1 MTEQLMEPRIIPSQ
15 DWATAI
21 FVLAVVLIA
30 ITRTVFEKRFADF
43 VRLGISDK
51 YVKVYRDPSH
61 ITGGFTILLFF
72 VQLISL
78 SLFILL
84 ALDKFGYAQ
93 KTDWLLFT
101 MIISLLGTFI
111 LAKFLIDKIIAA
123 SFNID
128 EIAEQFNL
136 SKVSYRTYIGLALL
150 PVNGILFYNDLPE
163 IAYFI
168 IISAL
173 LTTNLLTYLLA
184 LRNYQSIVVEKLF
197 YFILYL
203 CALEIGPYYFMY
215 YWFTRN

>member
-150 PVNGILFYNDLPE
+150 PVNGILVYNDLPE